1 MEGKGMSR
9 QPAGSSEDLGS
20 YAEALLNATE
30 DAAFL
35 IDSAGTVLAA
45 NEEVA
50 RRLGQNRQSMI
61 GENIY
66 SFLPPEVA
74 ARRREWVDRVAQSGK
89 PFAEED
95 TRSDRVI
102 HNSLYPVFDDAGEVT
117 AVAVY
122 GRDVTVRRK
131 EEEQVGLLGRM
142 LDDAP
147 AAITVHGNDGSFL
160 FSNRQNMLM
169 HGYDTEEEFL
179 SVNLHQLDVPESEA
193 LVAERF
199 RRIAE
204 RGEARFEVAHYRRD
218 GSTFPLEVTAKAIEW
233 HGRPAVLSI
242 AVDITER
249 RRAEAALR
257 ESEERF
263 QRILSLIPDMV
274 SIHDTEMNILYS
286 NWNGFGAVPEERRI
300 LQTKCYRTY
309 RGFDRVC
316 PDCRA
321 LAVLESGEAFS
332 CETELPDG
340 RWYDIRIIPVLNDSG
355 GVEAFVEWVRDITER
370 KRAEWELRNSEERA
384 RNERDL
390 SRSIIDH
397 GPVGITIVNRE
408 GVVESAN
415 GLAQRILGL
424 SKSDIEGR
432 TYTDAKWKI
441 TAVDGTDFP
450 EEQLPVSRVLNTGEA
465 AHDVQHAIE
474 WPNGQRRLLSVN
486 AAPLRDE
493 EGRIERIVCAIEDI
507 TERKRAE
514 KALERSRTE
523 LKAVYDSAPLM
534 LCVVDRNR
542 RVRYANPAFTAFTG
556 RDGDAL
562 QGDIACG
569 VLGCVTA
576 REDPGGC
583 GFGEECADCSLLK
596 ALDDTLATGAKHTGI
611 ERKLTLS
618 RNGTREDVVLLGATA
633 AVRGA
638 EENNALLCLADITEQ
653 RALTAQLSQARRME
667 SVGRLAGGVAHDF
680 NNFLMGIMGYAD
692 LCRDAIE
699 ADHPASE
706 WLDEI
711 TRQAERSANL
721 TQQLL
726 AFARRQTVAPIVLD
740 FNRVVGNMLKML
752 RRLIGEDIDLEWRPC
767 DGLWPVRIDPG
778 QVDQILANLCVNA
791 RDAIKGVGKVT
802 IESENVSLD
811 AEYCKAY
818 AYLQPGDYVM
828 LAVSDDGCGM
838 DRETMESVFEP
849 FFTTKSS
856 GKGTGLGLATVYGI
870 AKQNHGFVNVYSE
883 PGKGSVFKVYLPRSV
898 GEAAEQQGESVQPV
912 DPGGTETVL
921 LVEDEE
927 SIRNT
932 MQPLLEDLGYTVLAA
947 EGPGAALGIADEQG
961 SGIDLL
967 ITDVVMPEMSGRDLA
982 ERLVADFESMKVLYM
997 SGYNADVIAHKGIL
1011 EDGMHFVRKP
1021 FGRDMLARKIR
1032 EVLSN

>member
-1 MEGKGMSR
+1 MERKAMSTS
-9 QPAGSSEDLGS
+9 PEKPGN
-20 YAEALLNATE
+20 YAAALLNATG

-35 IDSAGTVLAA
+35 IDAAGKVLAA

-50 RRLGQNRQSMI
+50 RRLGLDGQTMI
-61 GENIY
+61 GDDIY
-66 SFLPPEVA
+66 SYLPPEVA
-74 ARRREWVDRVAQSGK
+74 ARRREWVDRVARSGR
-89 PFAEED
+89 PLTEED
-95 TRSDRVI
+95 VRGDRVI
-102 HNSLYPVFDDAGEVT
+102 RNSLYPVFDDAGNVT

-122 GRDVTVRRK
+122 GRDVTDRRK
-131 EEEQVGLLGRM
+131 KEEQVELLARM

-147 AAITVHGNDGSFL
+147 AAVTVHDNDGRFL

-179 SVNLHQLDVPESEA
+179 SIGLHELDVPESQA

-300 LQTKCYRTY
+300 LQSKCYRTY

-321 LAVLESGEAFS
+321 LAVLESGEAFG
-332 CETELPDG
+332 CEAELPDG
-340 RWYDIRIIPVLNDSG
+340 KWYDIRIIPVLDDSG

-370 KRAEWELRNSEERA
+370 KRAEE
-384 RNERDL
+384 
-390 SRSIIDH
+390 
-397 GPVGITIVNRE
+397 V
-408 GVVESAN
+408 
-415 GLAQRILGL
+415 
-424 SKSDIEGR
+424 
-432 TYTDAKWKI
+432 
-441 TAVDGTDFP
+441 
-450 EEQLPVSRVLNTGEA
+450 
-465 AHDVQHAIE
+465 
-474 WPNGQRRLLSVN
+474 
-486 AAPLRDE
+486 
-493 EGRIERIVCAIEDI
+493 
-507 TERKRAE
+507 
-514 KALERSRTE
+514 LERSRAE
-523 LKAVYDSAPLM
+523 LKAVYDSAPMM
-534 LCVVDRNR
+534 LCVVDRKR
-542 RVRYANPAFTAFTG
+542 RVMYANPAFRAFAAI
-556 RDGDAL
+556 DGDAL
-562 QGDIACG
+562 QGALACG

-576 REDPGGC
+576 RKNPGGC
-583 GFGEECADCSLLK
+583 GSGSECTDCSLLK

-611 ERKLTLS
+611 ERRLTLA
-618 RNGTREDVVLLGATA
+618 RDGTREEVVLLGATV

-638 EENNALLCLADITEQ
+638 QGNNALLCLTDITEQ
-653 RALTAQLSQARRME
+653 HALTEQLSQARKME

-680 NNFLMGIMGYAD
+680 NNFLMGIMGYAE
-692 LCRDAIE
+692 LCRNAID

-740 FNRVVGNMLKML
+740 FNRVVGNMLRML
-752 RRLIGEDIDLEWRPC
+752 RRLIGEDIDLDWRPG

-791 RDAIKGVGKVT
+791 RDAISGVGRVT

-811 AEYCKAY
+811 AEYCRAH
-818 AYLQPGDYVM
+818 ACLNPGDYVM

-856 GKGTGLGLATVYGI
+856 EKGTGLGLATVYGI
-870 AKQNHGFVNVYSE
+870 AKQNDGFVNVYSE
-883 PGKGSVFKVYLPRSV
+883 PGEGSIFKVYLPRFV
-898 GEAAEQQGESVQPV
+898 GEVGEEQADSGRPV

-927 SIRNT
+927 AIRST
-932 MQPLLEDLGYTVLAA
+932 MRPLLEDLGYTVLAA
-947 EGPGAALGIADEQG
+947 EGPGAALRTAAEHG

-982 ERLVADFESMKVLYM
+982 ERLLADFGSMKVLYM
-997 SGYNADVIAHKGIL
+997 SGYTANVIAHRGIL
-1011 EDGMHFVRKP
+1011 EEGMHFMSKP
-1021 FGRDMLARKIR
+1021 FGRDELARKVR
-1032 EVLSN
+1032 EVLSDRR